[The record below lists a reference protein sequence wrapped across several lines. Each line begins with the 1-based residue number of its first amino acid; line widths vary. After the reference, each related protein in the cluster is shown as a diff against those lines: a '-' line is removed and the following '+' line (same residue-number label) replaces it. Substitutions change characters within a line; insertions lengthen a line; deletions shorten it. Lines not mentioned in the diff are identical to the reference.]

1 MEVVMPKLGL
11 TMEEATIVEWL
22 AEDGAHVA
30 LNQPIC
36 EIETDKA
43 TQEIL
48 AEADGLLRHAV
59 LADTTVAAGAI
70 IAHID

>member
-1 MEVVMPKLGL
+1 MPKLGL
-11 TMEEATIVEWL
+11 TMEEATVVDWL
-22 AEDGAHVA
+22 APDGAHVVVD
-30 LNQPIC
+30 QPLC

-48 AEADGLLRHAV
+48 AEVDGVLRHV
-59 LADTTVAAGAI
+59 IPADTTVPAGAI